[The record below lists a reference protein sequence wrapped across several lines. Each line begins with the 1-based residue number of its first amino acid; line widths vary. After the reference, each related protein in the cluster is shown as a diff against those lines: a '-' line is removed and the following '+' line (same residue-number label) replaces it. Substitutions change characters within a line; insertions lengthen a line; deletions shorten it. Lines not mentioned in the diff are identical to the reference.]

1 MYRATS
7 FYHSLCC
14 RCFTIIIKQG
24 LFLLGDMA
32 ILNMNITILQIFLF
46 DEFLPVFLVTGYFI
60 EIMADLGGQSQYKN
74 CSPVMYNPQYST
86 RSFSLLTFLIG
97 GIGVDQILF
106 RCGEMFKVLGTS
118 GASEFSKFHDI
129 KFTNL

>member
-1 MYRATS
+1 
-7 FYHSLCC
+7 
-14 RCFTIIIKQG
+14 
-24 LFLLGDMA
+24 
-32 ILNMNITILQIFLF
+32 
-46 DEFLPVFLVTGYFI
+46 
-60 EIMADLGGQSQYKN
+60 
-74 CSPVMYNPQYST
+74 MYNPQYST

>member
-1 MYRATS
+1 
-7 FYHSLCC
+7 
-14 RCFTIIIKQG
+14 
-24 LFLLGDMA
+24 
-32 ILNMNITILQIFLF
+32 
-46 DEFLPVFLVTGYFI
+46 
-60 EIMADLGGQSQYKN
+60 
-74 CSPVMYNPQYST
+74 MYNPQYST
-86 RSFSLLTFLIG
+86 SSFSLLTFPIG

>member
-1 MYRATS
+1 
-7 FYHSLCC
+7 
-14 RCFTIIIKQG
+14 
-24 LFLLGDMA
+24 
-32 ILNMNITILQIFLF
+32 MNFF
-46 DEFLPVFLVTGYFI
+46 RSFLVTGYFI